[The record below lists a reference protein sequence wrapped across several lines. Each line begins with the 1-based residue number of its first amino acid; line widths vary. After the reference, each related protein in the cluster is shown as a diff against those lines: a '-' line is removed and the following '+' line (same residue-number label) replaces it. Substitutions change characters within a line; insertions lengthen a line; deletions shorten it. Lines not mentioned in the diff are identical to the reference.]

1 MNINNDIGTTY
12 LITNKK
18 MTLVAI
24 LGITLGMSIYIFMNC
39 MVVGFDKTSN
49 DSIFKN
55 TAHIRVFRDD
65 VVSRPLAP
73 DITKKAVIINPKVV
87 PASNTIINPD
97 EVVSLAKK
105 HPDVVNVT
113 PQVTT
118 TMFYNI
124 GKTQVPGI
132 ATGILPNEADQM
144 FNIRSTIVEGS
155 FEKLQS
161 NLNAIAIGSGVAE
174 KLSLAIDDNI
184 NISSPKGVSKN
195 MKIVAIFKTNNS
207 IVDKSKSYINLSTA
221 QQLLRENNTYVTDIN
236 VNVKDPENCDQI
248 SKDLKVLTGY
258 SSESWKQANETMV
271 AGFRM
276 RRIVITFIS
285 YTILI
290 VAGFGIY
297 NILNMTVSQK
307 INDISI
313 LKAIGFRGKDVV
325 RIFLTQAMSIGL
337 MGVVS
342 GCILAVIL
350 ITLLKKVYIGG
361 DIGYFP
367 IDYELTKFLQ
377 GIGVGLIISFFAG
390 YLPARKAAQVDPV
403 SIFRR

>member
-155 FEKLQS
+155 FEKPQS

-290 VAGFGIY
+290 VAGFG
-297 NILNMTVSQK
+297 TVSYTH
-307 INDISI
+307 
-313 LKAIGFRGKDVV
+313 
-325 RIFLTQAMSIGL
+325 LT
-337 MGVVS
+337 
-342 GCILAVIL
+342 
-350 ITLLKKVYIGG
+350 
-361 DIGYFP
+361 
-367 IDYELTKFLQ
+367 
-377 GIGVGLIISFFAG
+377 
-390 YLPARKAAQVDPV
+390 LPPSDLV
-403 SIFRR
+403 